1 MKSMVL
7 FLLGLMV
14 PVAAA
19 AATEDARRVQSA
31 EIVERFQ
38 ETLGQRL
45 KQALTAGGPV
55 AAIAVC
61 QREAPA
67 IAARLSAE
75 TGARV
80 GRTALRVRNPANQ
93 PDADARAVLER
104 FDQAIRAGV
113 ERPPESFEVM
123 RDGQA
128 RYLKAIV
135 TQPICLNCHGATVD
149 PQVEQALARHY
160 PDDQARGYA
169 AGDLRGAFFVHW
181 PASRGGD

>member
-1 MKSMVL
+1 MKPMVL
-7 FLLGLMV
+7 CLLGLVV

-19 AATEDARRVQSA
+19 AVEDARHAQSA
-31 EIVERFQ
+31 EIVDRFQ

-80 GRTALRVRNPANQ
+80 GRTALRVRNPVNQ
-93 PDADARAVLER
+93 PDAYARTVLER
-104 FDQAIRAGV
+104 FDRAIRAGA
-113 ERPPESFEVM
+113 ESPPESFEVM

-128 RYLKAIV
+128 RYLQAIV
-135 TQPICLNCHGATVD
+135 TQPICLTCHGATVD
-149 PQVEQALARHY
+149 PQVEQALTRHY

-169 AGDLRGAFFVHW
+169 AGDLRGAWVVHW
-181 PASRGGD
+181 PASLVGD

>member
-1 MKSMVL
+1 MKSVVL
-7 FLLGLMV
+7 FLLGLMA

-19 AATEDARRVQSA
+19 EDARHAQSV
-31 EIVERFQ
+31 EVVERFQ

-45 KQALTAGGPV
+45 KQVLTAGGPV

-75 TGARV
+75 TGAQV

-93 PDADARAVLER
+93 PDAYAHAVLER
-104 FDQAIRAGV
+104 FDRAIRAGV
-113 ERPPESFEVM
+113 ERPLESFEVM

-135 TQPICLNCHGATVD
+135 TQPICLTCHGATIE

-160 PDDQARGYA
+160 PDDRARGYA
-169 AGDLRGAFFVHW
+169 AGDLRGAFVVYW
-181 PASRGGD
+181 PASPGGG